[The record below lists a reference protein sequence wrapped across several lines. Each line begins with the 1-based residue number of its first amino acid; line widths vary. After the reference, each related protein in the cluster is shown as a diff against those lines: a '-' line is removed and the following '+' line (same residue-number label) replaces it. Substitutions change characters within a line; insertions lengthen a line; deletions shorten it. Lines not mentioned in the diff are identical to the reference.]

1 MEVNNF
7 LYQGGVFMRYS
18 IEGEPLPIV
27 ICELDNGEM
36 ITCEG
41 LFNTVITGPGH
52 IWLHSMPM
60 PQLASALVPF
70 LPLKN

>member
-1 MEVNNF
+1 
-7 LYQGGVFMRYS
+7 MRYS

-27 ICELDNGEM
+27 ICELDNGE
-36 ITCEG
+36 IKTVPGIKNALFGGEG

-70 LPLKN
+70 LSLKN